1 PNIFG
6 KADIFGRR
14 RPTGVDVLQFVG
26 VRDDKVLFIR
36 TTTAIQSNATTM
48 SESPRY
54 VPLNR
59 FSTFSG
65 NVGGTPVFG
74 IGIFFGGAWIP
85 PKGSQAVETQMP
97 PIGME
102 VDCERI
108 L

>member
-1 PNIFG
+1 
-6 KADIFGRR
+6 
-14 RPTGVDVLQFVG
+14 
-26 VRDDKVLFIR
+26 RDDKVLFIR

-74 IGIFFGGAWIP
+74 SGNSFGGAWIP

-102 VDCERI
+102 VEWRTDPVVVISGKRLVI
-108 L
+108 QAVTSTTLTYSLP